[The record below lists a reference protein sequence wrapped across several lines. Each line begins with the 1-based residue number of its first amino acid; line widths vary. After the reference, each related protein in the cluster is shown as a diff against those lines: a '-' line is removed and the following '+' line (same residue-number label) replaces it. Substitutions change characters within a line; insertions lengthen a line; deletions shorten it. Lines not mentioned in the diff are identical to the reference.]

1 MIRTTSRTVNFF
13 SFLSNREFRGL
24 SVIYILITAQ
34 ILSGCYSFTG
44 GTIPPHLKTLSISQA
59 GDNSGFGNPRFRE
72 YLTEQIIDRF
82 RKDNSFTLVETGGD
96 AKLTAAISTISDA
109 TVTVSTGEL
118 ERERKVT
125 VTMEAEYFD
134 GIKKKSIWKKTLSNF
149 QIYAIA
155 EGQVGRDAGITKAL
169 KQLSDD
175 LLTAVVSGW

>member
-1 MIRTTSRTVNFF
+1 MIHTKLKKVNFF
-13 SFLSNREFRGL
+13 SFLSNRDYCRL
-24 SVIYILITAQ
+24 SVFCVLITVQ
-34 ILSGCYSFTG
+34 LLSGCYSFTG
-44 GTIPPHLKTLSISQA
+44 GTIPEHLQTLSISQA

-82 RKDNSFTLVETGGD
+82 RKDNSFTLKETGGD
-96 AKLTAAISTISDA
+96 AKLTAAISSINDA
-109 TVTVSTGEL
+109 TVTVGSGEL

-125 VTMEAEYFD
+125 VAIEAEYFD
-134 GIKKKSIWKKTLSNF
+134 GVKKKSIWKRTLSNF
-149 QIYAIA
+149 QIYAVA